1 MRRQKLSSAAAAFC
15 LLGVLT
21 LSGCGCF
28 PEKTETQKAA
38 GPVYAVADQE
48 TLFKAHARY
57 SDYFRLQQEYDML
70 LAKYRAEQE
79 QIVRLAAEKEPEAAE
94 AAKKAAEEEFRVRMQ
109 IKETSLNQQLENLY
123 REISL
128 RHGGKEEEVSLST
141 AGETEIANL
150 QLKLKVL
157 GVSGQEKEKAQEE
170 LATLLD
176 GTKTVFHTEGWSA
189 DEKAEMAAK
198 KEAAEKELSAY
209 AEEVSR
215 EIRERQAAEGLSFE
229 KFGLPSPEDWNLK
242 WSDSLKAKQR
252 EIDDIR
258 EDMLAD
264 IRDAAAIV
272 AKKKEIDVIFVR
284 YESAVK
290 AEDVTADIAN
300 QIVLN
305 Q

>member
-189 DEKAEMAAK
+189 DEKAEMEAK

-215 EIRERQAAEGLSFE
+215 EIRERQAVEGLSFE

>member
-1 MRRQKLSSAAAAFC
+1 MRSQKLFRAAAAVC

-21 LSGCGCF
+21 LSGCGCA
-28 PEKTETQKAA
+28 PDKKETPKEA
-38 GPVYAVADQE
+38 GPVYAVADEE
-48 TLFKAHARY
+48 TLFKAHSRY
-57 SDYFRLQQEYDML
+57 ADYFRLQQEYDML

-123 REISL
+123 REIST
-128 RHGGKEEEVSLST
+128 RHAGKGEAEPLST
-141 AGETEIANL
+141 SEETEIANL

-157 GVSGQEKEKAQEE
+157 GVSGTEKTEAQEE

-176 GTKTVFHTEGWSA
+176 GTKTVFHTEGWTA

-198 KEAAEKELSAY
+198 KAAAEAELSAY
-209 AEEVSR
+209 AEEVAR
-215 EIRERQAAEGLSFE
+215 EIRERQATEGLSFE

-242 WSDSLKAKQR
+242 WSDSLKAKQQ
-252 EIDDIR
+252 EMEDIR
-258 EDMLAD
+258 EEMLAD

-272 AKKKEIDVIFVR
+272 AQKKKIDVIFVR
-284 YESAVK
+284 YEAAVK

-300 QIVLN
+300 QIVLG

>member
-1 MRRQKLSSAAAAFC
+1 MRRQKLSRAATVLC

-128 RHGGKEEEVSLST
+128 RHAGKEEEVSLST

-176 GTKTVFHTEGWSA
+176 GTKTVFHTEGWTA

-215 EIRERQAAEGLSFE
+215 EIRERQAVEGLSFE

-242 WSDSLKAKQR
+242 WSDSLKTKQR

-258 EDMLAD
+258 EEMLAD

-272 AKKKEIDVIFVR
+272 AKKKKIDVIFVR

>member
-1 MRRQKLSSAAAAFC
+1 MRSQKLSRAAAALC

-28 PEKTETQKAA
+28 PDKKETPKEAA
-38 GPVYAVADQE
+38 PVYAVADEE

-57 SDYFRLQQEYDML
+57 SEYFRLQQEYDML

-94 AAKKAAEEEFRVRMQ
+94 VAKKAAEEEFRVRMQ

-123 REISL
+123 REIST
-128 RHGGKEEEVSLST
+128 RHAGKGEAEPLST
-141 AGETEIANL
+141 SEETEIANL

-157 GVSGQEKEKAQEE
+157 GVSGTEKTEAQEE

-176 GTKTVFHTEGWSA
+176 GTKTVFHTEGWTA

-198 KEAAEKELSAY
+198 KAAAEAELSAY
-209 AEEVSR
+209 AEEVAR
-215 EIRERQAAEGLSFE
+215 EIRERQATEGLSFE

-242 WSDSLKAKQR
+242 WSDSLKTKQQ
-252 EIDDIR
+252 EMEDIR
-258 EDMLAD
+258 EEMLAD

-272 AKKKEIDVIFVR
+272 AQKKKIDVIFVR
-284 YESAVK
+284 YEAAVK

-300 QIVLN
+300 QIVLG

>member
-189 DEKAEMAAK
+189 DEKAEMEAK

-272 AKKKEIDVIFVR
+272 AKKKKIDVIFVR

>member
-272 AKKKEIDVIFVR
+272 AKKKKIDVIFVR

>member
-1 MRRQKLSSAAAAFC
+1 MRRQKLSRAAVAFC

-28 PEKTETQKAA
+28 PEKAETQKAA

-128 RHGGKEEEVSLST
+128 RHAGKEEEVSLST

-176 GTKTVFHTEGWSA
+176 GTKTVFHTEGWTA
-189 DEKAEMAAK
+189 DEKAEMEAK

-215 EIRERQAAEGLSFE
+215 EIRERQAVEGLSFE

-258 EDMLAD
+258 EEMLAD

-272 AKKKEIDVIFVR
+272 AKKKKIDVIFVR